1 MDRGSGV
8 PTDGGDHPGR
18 REDERRDSHD
28 FLRASCAIS
37 QHHSHL
43 NDLDILDS
51 SERDSKMP
59 FIMAGQLGEES
70 IMQIPAPF
78 DYARASTVADA
89 IALLE
94 RHGPDSMIVAGG
106 HSLLPMMKLRLAR
119 PEWLIDI
126 NDLFELDF
134 ILADQD
140 RLRVGAMTRH
150 TSLLDSAEVRRLFPI
165 ITDAETT
172 IADPV
177 VRNRGTIGGSL
188 CQADPAEDLSTVCTV
203 LHAEAVIR
211 GAAGERILSMSEF
224 HRGPYETAV
233 AHNEVL
239 CEVRFPIL
247 PRSGSAYEKVER
259 RVGDWA
265 VAAAGASVSL
275 APDGTIA
282 DVTIGL
288 TAVGLDGT
296 VTDAE
301 SLLHGRA
308 PSEELFVEAGRLAS
322 LACEPLADQR
332 GAIDYKRHLADELT
346 RRVLRRASARA
357 AGTKEG

>member
-1 MDRGSGV
+1 MLF
-8 PTDGGDHPGR
+8 T
-18 REDERRDSHD
+18 
-28 FLRASCAIS
+28 I
-37 QHHSHL
+37 
-43 NDLDILDS
+43 
-51 SERDSKMP
+51 
-59 FIMAGQLGEES
+59 AGQLGEES

-78 DYARASTVADA
+78 DYARASTVDEA

-94 RHGPDSMIVAGG
+94 RHGPESMIVAGG

-165 ITDAETT
+165 ISDAETT
-172 IADPV
+172 IADPI

-203 LHAEAVIR
+203 LRAEAVIR

-296 VTDAE
+296 VSDAE
-301 SLLHGRA
+301 SLLRGKL

-357 AGTKEG
+357 AEAQEG

>member
-1 MDRGSGV
+1 MILTLTLRRSKTHLSGLQ
-8 PTDGGDHPGR
+8 HR
-18 REDERRDSHD
+18 R
-28 FLRASCAIS
+28 LR
-37 QHHSHL
+37 
-43 NDLDILDS
+43 
-51 SERDSKMP
+51 
-59 FIMAGQLGEES
+59 GEEG
-70 IMQIPAPF
+70 IVQIPAPF
-78 DYARASTVADA
+78 DYVRASSVDDA
-89 IALLE
+89 LALLE
-94 RHGPDSMIVAGG
+94 RHGPESLIVAGG

-134 ILADQD
+134 ILRDGD

-150 TSLLDSAEVRRLFPI
+150 TSLLESAEVGRLFPI
-165 ITDAETT
+165 ITDAERT

-203 LHAEAVIR
+203 LGAEAVIR
-211 GAAGERILSMSEF
+211 GAAGERVISMAEF

-233 AHNEVL
+233 AHNELL
-239 CEVRFPIL
+239 CEIRFPL
-247 PRSGSAYEKVER
+247 RPRTGSAYEKVER

-265 VAAAGASVSL
+265 IAAAGASVSL
-275 APDGTIA
+275 GPDGTID
-282 DVTIGL
+282 DVSIGL

-296 VTDAE
+296 VTEAE
-301 SLLHGRA
+301 AALRGKS
-308 PSEELFVEAGRLAS
+308 PSEELFVEAGRIAA

-357 AGTKEG
+357 AESQEG